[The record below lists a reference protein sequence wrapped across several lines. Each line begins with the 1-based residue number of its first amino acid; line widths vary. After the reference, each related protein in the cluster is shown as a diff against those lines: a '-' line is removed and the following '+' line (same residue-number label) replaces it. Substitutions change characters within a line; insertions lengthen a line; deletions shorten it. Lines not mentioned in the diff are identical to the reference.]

1 MSEKYHLCT
10 RQNVMEWKYEEPEN
24 EDTQVKYRYLN
35 AVLNFSAWVTVLGYI
50 PSLLTQKVY
59 LS

>member
-35 AVLNFSAWVTVLGYI
+35 AVLNFSA
-50 PSLLTQKVY
+50 
-59 LS
+59 